1 MPHYNPL
8 RMRITIVGGGPAG
21 LYFALL
27 MKKQDPA
34 HEVRLFERDA
44 PGDTYGWGIVFSD
57 KTLAYLR
64 DNDEPSWREIT
75 GRLQTWDNV
84 DVVHRGQKVSIG
96 GNRFAGIARMAFLD
110 VLQRRCQELGVDI
123 RFQTPVADLAEIGE
137 YDLLVGAD
145 GANSLVRRAYA
156 KAFRPVLDPR
166 RNRYVWLGT
175 ARLFPG
181 LTLTF
186 REAPSG
192 LFIGHSYKFD
202 ETRSTFIVECSEGTW
217 QAAGLDQMNAAETC
231 AALEAVFATD
241 LQGER
246 LLTNTFMKWLRFMI
260 VKNERWHHGNVVLLG
275 DALHTAHFSI
285 GSGTRA
291 ALEDAIALARS
302 FADTPDVATA
312 LAAFEHSRKPVV
324 DELQA
329 AAASS
334 LVWFEN
340 AASRMRLSPLELAFE
355 LMTRSRRIDIE
366 KLRKRDPTFVAAYEA
381 HRA

>member
-1 MPHYNPL
+1 
-8 RMRITIVGGGPAG
+8 MRVTIVGGGPAG
-21 LYFALL
+21 LYFAIL
-27 MKKQDPA
+27 MKQQNPA
-34 HEVRLFERDA
+34 HEVRIFERDA

-57 KTLAYLR
+57 KTLGYLR
-64 DNDEPSWREIT
+64 DNDEPSWGEIT

-84 DVVHRGQKVSIG
+84 DVVHRGQKVSVG
-96 GNRFAGIARMAFLD
+96 GNRFAGIARVAFLD
-110 VLQRRCQELGVDI
+110 VLQRRCGELGVEVLY
-123 RFQTPVADLAEIGE
+123 RTPVTDLGE
-137 YDLLVGAD
+137 LGEHDLLVGAD
-145 GANSLVRRAYA
+145 GANSLVRRTYA
-156 KAFRPVLDPR
+156 KALRPVLDAR

-175 ARLFPG
+175 ARLFHG

-217 QAAGLDQMNAAETC
+217 QAAGFDQMNASETC
-231 AALEAVFATD
+231 AALEAVFAPD
-241 LQGER
+241 LQGQR
-246 LLTNTFMKWLRFMI
+246 LLTKDFVKWLRFI
-260 VKNERWHHGNVVLLG
+260 IIKNERWHHGNVVLLG

-291 ALEDAIALARS
+291 ALEDAIALARCFS
-302 FADTPDVATA
+302 GTSDVAAA
-312 LAAFEHSRKPVV
+312 LAAFQSSRKPVV

-329 AAASS
+329 AAESS

-366 KLRKRDPTFVAAYEA
+366 KLRKRDPAFVAAYEA